1 MRKIVSVLVSGALI
15 AASFALPG
23 AAIAASSAKTA
34 PAATAKVAVTAK
46 KKAKPPKIVVGNKT
60 VKRFNGYNPSI
71 QTITLPVLEN
81 STSKNRKAFKSHANV
96 LVESMLRKF
105 NVASF
110 GECKDSD
117 TATFDASP
125 AYSSVYKQR
134 YASVSIEFDIYAC
147 GATLSSEVRSF
158 TLDLNTGKAVG
169 IGRFVDQDDITTKV
183 AIANRFQYDPK
194 LEFCAS
200 AMIPR
205 AKPGRSGHIPR
216 PTAWVVSSKGIRFHF
231 AKYAIGTSD
240 CGLPSGVLPW
250 NHVATAKEIT
260 GPVKNR
266 IYVSQ
271 LKYNAKTKE
280 SRGWIEAISVQGRKV
295 TMFETYANYGE
306 KFSASGCS
314 QGIRTGKAVWVG
326 LIAGAGELPYK
337 FKLTG
342 SSAHPKKYFDSYQ
355 KAEGWH
361 EATAEDLKIIK
372 KISGTTVT
380 ARKICGA

>member
-1 MRKIVSVLVSGALI
+1 MRKLVSVLVSGALI
-15 AASFALPG
+15 VASFTLPSTAVTASAG
-23 AAIAASSAKTA
+23 NITSSAA
-34 PAATAKVAVTAK
+34 VAVTVAK
-46 KKAKPPKIVVGNKT
+46 KKVKTAKIVSGKTT
-60 VKRFNGYNPSI
+60 VKRFNGYDPSI

-96 LVESMLRKF
+96 LVESMQWKF
-105 NVASF
+105 NRATY
-110 GECKDSD
+110 GECKNSD

-125 AYSSVYKQR
+125 AYSNVYKQR
-134 YASVSIEFDIYAC
+134 YASVSIEFDMYAC
-147 GATLSSEVRSF
+147 GATLSSEVKSF
-158 TLDLNTGKAVG
+158 TLDLKTGKTVG

-183 AIANRFQYDPK
+183 AIAHRFQYDPK
-194 LEFCAS
+194 LELCAS
-200 AMIPR
+200 PMIPS

-240 CGLPSGVLPW
+240 CGLPSGILPW
-250 NHVATAKEIT
+250 NHVATAKEMT

-295 TMFETYANYGE
+295 TMFETYAGE
-306 KFSASGCS
+306 RLSRSGCS

-326 LIAGAGELPYK
+326 QIAGAGEMPYK

-342 SSAHPKKYFDSYQ
+342 ASTNPKKHYDAFG
-355 KAEGWH
+355 KAQGWH
-361 EATAEDLKIIK
+361 EATAKDLKLIK
-372 KISGTTVT
+372 KITGSKVT